1 MSHSSADPA
10 LTQNGVAFTVTTLDF
25 VKRQCLI
32 STEALAALSPHQIG
46 QFGPLE
52 IFNAYEAK
60 ICGVAR
66 RMVAANVKGTP
77 LLLEPRSFH

>member
-1 MSHSSADPA
+1 MPHSADPA
-10 LTQNGVAFTVTTLDF
+10 LTQEGVAFTVTTLDY
-25 VKRQCLI
+25 VKRECLI

-52 IFNAYEAK
+52 IFKAYEAK

-66 RMVAANVKGTP
+66 RMAAANVQGTP
-77 LLLEPRSFH
+77 LRLEPRSFH